1 MSLDNLFDP
10 KLYREV
16 RKPLSAASTL
26 PGWCYTDPAF
36 YAREVDK
43 IFHGCWHFVGREDEI
58 PECGDYLTFDGIPG
72 SVIVMRSQSGEINAF
87 QNACRHR
94 GTRLLSG
101 SGSCRQ
107 VVCPYHSW
115 VYACDGALLRAP
127 GMDCAI
133 DFDIRNYSLSPVTL
147 SSWAGF
153 LFVRFSDYG
162 PSLHEW
168 LGNMPSFFK
177 DYEPADLKCVRRV
190 SFDVGANWKF
200 LMENALET
208 YHTGTVHRETLGRQQ
223 SEPVATEG
231 HWSCLRVFV
240 AGKQTLSVLSE
251 QEGALPVNPHI
262 PRERTTS
269 TYFTNIYPCTQ
280 FVFAPDSMWWLA
292 VRPQSVNQSRLEVGS
307 CFTEDVI
314 SRDDFEEKVQAY
326 FERWDTATPEDNA
339 ICEAQQSGSH
349 TASFAQGRFGQ
360 EEPLVHA
367 LANWMLDQ
375 ILKGEPEVSQE

>member
-1 MSLDNLFDP
+1 
-10 KLYREV
+10 
-16 RKPLSAASTL
+16 
-26 PGWCYTDPAF
+26 
-36 YAREVDK
+36 
-43 IFHGCWHFVGREDEI
+43 
-58 PECGDYLTFDGIPG
+58 
-72 SVIVMRSQSGEINAF
+72 
-87 QNACRHR
+87 
-94 GTRLLSG
+94 
-101 SGSCRQ
+101 
-107 VVCPYHSW
+107 
-115 VYACDGALLRAP
+115 
-127 GMDCAI
+127 MDCAI
-133 DFDIRNYSLSPVTL
+133 GFDTKNYPLAPVTL

-153 LFVRFSDYG
+153 LFVRFSDDG
-162 PSLHEW
+162 PSLQEW

-223 SEPVATEG
+223 SEPVVTEG

-251 QEGALPVNPHI
+251 KEGALPVNSHI
-262 PRERTTS
+262 PCERTTN

-292 VRPQSVNQSRLEVGS
+292 VRPQSANQSRLEVGS

-314 SRDDFEEKVQAY
+314 SRGDFEEKVQAY

-349 TASFAQGRFGQ
+349 TASCAQGRFGQ
-360 EEPLVHA
+360 EETLVHA

-375 ILKGEPEVSQE
+375 ILEGEPQASQE

>member
-133 DFDIRNYSLSPVTL
+133 DFDIKNYSLSPVTL

-153 LFVRFSDYG
+153 LFVRFSDDG
-162 PSLHEW
+162 PSLQEW

-190 SFDVGANWKF
+190 TFDVGANWKF

-231 HWSCLRVFV
+231 LWSCLRVFV

-360 EEPLVHA
+360 EEALVHA

-375 ILKGEPEVSQE
+375 ILKGEPQVSQE

>member
-1 MSLDNLFDP
+1 MILDNLFEP
-10 KLYREV
+10 ELYREV

-43 IFHGCWHFVGREDEI
+43 IFHRCWHFVGREDEI
-58 PECGDYLTFDGIPG
+58 PEHGDYLVFDGIPG
-72 SVIVMRSQSGEINAF
+72 SVIVIRSESGEVNAF
-87 QNACRHR
+87 RNACRHR

-101 SGSCRQ
+101 DGSCRQ
-107 VVCPYHSW
+107 IVCPYHSW

-127 GMDCAI
+127 GMDCAV
-133 DFDIRNYSLSPVTL
+133 DFDTKNYPLTPVTL

-153 LFVRFSDYG
+153 LFVRFSDNG
-162 PSLHEW
+162 PSLQEW

-223 SEPVATEG
+223 SEAVATTG

-251 QEGALPVNPHI
+251 KEGALPVNPHI
-262 PRERTTS
+262 PREQTTS

-292 VRPQSVNQSRLEVGS
+292 VRPQSANQSRLEVGS
-307 CFTEDVI
+307 CFADEVI

-339 ICEAQQSGSH
+339 ICEAQQTGSH
-349 TASFAQGRFGQ
+349 TASFAQGRFGK
-360 EEPLVHA
+360 EEALVHA

-375 ILKGEPEVSQE
+375 ILGGESQVSQE

>member
-1 MSLDNLFDP
+1 
-10 KLYREV
+10 
-16 RKPLSAASTL
+16 
-26 PGWCYTDPAF
+26 
-36 YAREVDK
+36 
-43 IFHGCWHFVGREDEI
+43 
-58 PECGDYLTFDGIPG
+58 
-72 SVIVMRSQSGEINAF
+72 
-87 QNACRHR
+87 
-94 GTRLLSG
+94 
-101 SGSCRQ
+101 
-107 VVCPYHSW
+107 
-115 VYACDGALLRAP
+115 
-127 GMDCAI
+127 MDCAI
-133 DFDIRNYSLSPVTL
+133 DFDVKNYSLSPVTL

-153 LFVRFSDYG
+153 LFVRFSDDG
-162 PSLHEW
+162 PSLQEW

-240 AGKQTLSVLSE
+240 AGKQTLSVLRE

-360 EEPLVHA
+360 EEVLVHA

-375 ILKGEPEVSQE
+375 ILKDEPQVTQE

>member
-1 MSLDNLFDP
+1 MSLDNYFDP
-10 KLYREV
+10 ELYREV

-58 PECGDYLTFDGIPG
+58 PKRGDYLIFDGIPG
-72 SVIVMRSQSGEINAF
+72 SVIVMRSESGEINAF

-107 VVCPYHSW
+107 IVCPYHSW

-133 DFDIRNYSLSPVTL
+133 DFDTKNYSLSPVTL

-153 LFVRFSDYG
+153 LFVRFSDDG
-162 PSLHEW
+162 PSLQEW

-223 SEPVATEG
+223 SEPVATGG

-360 EEPLVHA
+360 EEALVHA

-375 ILKGEPEVSQE
+375 ILKGEPQVCQE